1 MQPRHSMCAAEIYDE
16 WREKGA
22 RSVGR
27 ARMSD
32 GAVYSY
38 DRAEAGHLGRIT
50 RLPTHTLRRRLKYQ
64 HSTPRTAPTL
74 RSSLCCCIETDRR
87 GTARRAMLHRYSSWQ
102 PCLTD
107 TGTRMPYAITVGDCT
122 FPLKL
127 VSNPCLLLTPVLN

>member
-1 MQPRHSMCAAEIYDE
+1 MAGKR
-16 WREKGA
+16 
-22 RSVGR
+22 RSIGR

-38 DRAEAGHLGRIT
+38 DRAEAGHLGVT
-50 RLPTHTLRRRLKYQ
+50 YHTPTHP
-64 HSTPRTAPTL
+64 HTPAAAAAQVSAQQARTAPTL

-87 GTARRAMLHRYSSWQ
+87 GTARRAMLHSDSSWQ

-127 VSNPCLLLTPVLN
+127 VLNPCLLLTPVLN